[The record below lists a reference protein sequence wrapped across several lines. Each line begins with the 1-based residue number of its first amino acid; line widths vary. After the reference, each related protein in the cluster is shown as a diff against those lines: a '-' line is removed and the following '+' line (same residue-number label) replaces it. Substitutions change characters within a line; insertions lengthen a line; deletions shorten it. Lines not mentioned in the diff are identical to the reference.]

1 MPVQILTIA
10 RNTFVESIRQPI
22 FFVLV
27 MLCGVLQFFTTWG
40 TGFSMGYTESGEVSG
55 DDKLQFELG
64 LSTVFVC
71 GMLLAALTAT
81 AVISREIENKTVL
94 TVVSKPVARPS
105 IILGKYLG
113 VAASLLLAIVP
124 MIIFLLMGLRHGVM
138 TTAGDDP
145 DQPVLLFSFLAIGLA
160 LLSAVWCNFFYG
172 WYFSQ
177 TCMLVLAPAMFI
189 AYILVLLVSKKW
201 AWQHIGTDIKPQVL
215 FACISMSL
223 AIFVLA
229 AAATAVSTRLGH
241 VMTITVCIGLFLFGL
256 LSNHLIGRN
265 VFGNQL
271 VGIVQTVIPESP
283 NQNGWDEP
291 GSIYRL
297 NTQSALKIPIQVG
310 DPFYYSASPSG
321 FPMLVPDFPRFTGN
335 LDKAEETIGPGTT
348 PSLIVTDVKGTNL
361 TIKRLGQGPFPIE
374 RPPQNGD
381 YIFTRPTTVNIAAMG
396 VWGMALNLQHFWLV
410 DAISQNQLIPF
421 THMGLIGLYGLLQI
435 GAFLS
440 LGVIL
445 FQKRDVG

>member
-40 TGFSMGYTESGEVSG
+40 AGFAMGYTESGELSG

-64 LSTVFVC
+64 LSSVFVC

-94 TVVSKPVARPS
+94 TVVSKPIARPS
-105 IILGKYLG
+105 IVLGKYFG
-113 VAASLLLAIVP
+113 VAAALFLALVP

-138 TTAGDDP
+138 STAGDDP
-145 DQPVLLFSFLAIGLA
+145 DQPVLLFSFLALGVSMVTAI
-160 LLSAVWCNFFYG
+160 WCNYFYG

-177 TCMLVLAPAMFI
+177 TFMILLAPAMFI
-189 AYILVLLVSKKW
+189 AYLLVLILSKKW
-201 AWQHIGTDIKPQVL
+201 HWQGVLTDVKPQVI
-215 FACISMSL
+215 FACFAMGA

-229 AAATAVSTRLGH
+229 AAATAVSTRLGQ
-241 VMTITVCIGLFLFGL
+241 VMTISVCIGLFLFGL
-256 LSNHLIGRN
+256 LSNYFIGRH
-265 VFGNQL
+265 VFRNQL
-271 VGIVQTVIPESP
+271 VGIIQVAQPESSRP
-283 NQNGWDEP
+283 GWEEP
-291 GSIYRL
+291 GSTYRVSL
-297 NTQSALKIPIQVG
+297 NAAAKIPVSTG
-310 DPFYYSASPSG
+310 DPFFYSTSPSG
-321 FPMLVPDFPRFTGN
+321 FPMLVPDFPRFSGDLSKSEDTLG
-335 LDKAEETIGPGTT
+335 AGTPPG
-348 PSLIVTDVKGTNL
+348 LVIADVVGSTY
-361 TIKRLGQGPFPIE
+361 TVKRVGAAPLRDV

-381 YIFTRPTTVNIAAMG
+381 FLFTRPTRVNIAALG
-396 VWGMALNLQHFWLV
+396 LWGLTLNLHFFWLV
-410 DAISQNQLIPF
+410 DAVSQNQPIPF
-421 THMGLIGLYGLLQI
+421 THMGLIGIYAIVQI
-435 GAFLS
+435 TGFLA

>member
-1 MPVQILTIA
+1 MPIQILTIA

-22 FFVLV
+22 YFVLV

-64 LSTVFVC
+64 LSSVFVC

-81 AVISREIENKTVL
+81 AVISREIENRTVL

-105 IILGKYLG
+105 VVVGKYLG
-113 VAASLLLAIVP
+113 VAGSLLLAIVP
-124 MIIFLLMGLRHGVM
+124 MVIFLLMGLRHGVM

-160 LLSAVWCNFFYG
+160 LATALWCNFFYG

-177 TCMLVLAPAMFI
+177 TCMIVLAPGMVV
-189 AYILVLLVSKKW
+189 AYVLVLLIGKKW
-201 AWQHIGTDIKPQVL
+201 AWQSITTDIKPQVL
-215 FACISMSL
+215 FACVSMSL

-229 AAATAVSTRLGH
+229 AAATAVSTRLSQ
-241 VMTITVCIGLFLFGL
+241 VMTIAVCVGLFLMGL
-256 LSNHLIGRN
+256 LSNHLIGRR
-265 VFGNQL
+265 VFSNQL
-271 VGIVQTVIPESP
+271 VGIVQTAAPGNPSRP
-283 NQNGWDEP
+283 GWDEV
-291 GSIYRL
+291 GSTYRIVP
-297 NTQSALKIPIQVG
+297 QSALKVPVKAG
-310 DPFYYSASPSG
+310 DPFYYSTSPSG
-321 FPMLVPDFPRFTGN
+321 FPMLTPDFPRFTGN
-335 LDKAEETIGPGTT
+335 LERSEDLFAAT
-348 PSLIVTDVKGTNL
+348 PSLVVTDVVGTTMTVRRIGTGAL
-361 TIKRLGQGPFPIE
+361 RAE

-396 VWGMALNLQHFWLV
+396 AWGMLLNLQHFWLV

-421 THMGLIGLYGLLQI
+421 THLGLIGAYGLFQI
-435 GAFLS
+435 VGFLA
-440 LGVIL
+440 LGVVL